1 MDYIMKHYS
10 AIIGYGY
17 MGPMHHDI
25 IMKGVPEIEVYGAYD
40 IRQGCM
46 DAAAARGLKTYA
58 SLDELLA
65 DPKTDLVT
73 IATPNDIHKDLS
85 IRCLR
90 AGKNVVCEKPVTLC
104 PEDLEAIM
112 AVAKETGK
120 LFTIHHNRRWD
131 KDYQQIKKIIADNML
146 GKPYYIESRVASAGR
161 GMYGWRGFRINGGGL
176 LLDWGIHLLDQLLDL
191 FDCPVT
197 SVDAHILSLYTPEA
211 DDNARILLRYEN
223 GVSIT
228 CEVASNNFI
237 PRPRWHMNC
246 EHGTVVIDSI
256 DGPGTMKLAD
266 TTDEVRHLPSILY
279 TAEGP
284 VTRDMT
290 LPMNTT
296 VDVPLPVVD
305 SKWSYFYKNVAA
317 AIEGTEELIV
327 RPEQALRVLKV
338 IELAHKSNALGTAL
352 RCRI

>member
-1 MDYIMKHYS
+1 MSNIMKHYS

-25 IMKGVPEIEVYGAYD
+25 ISKNVPEIEVYGAYD
-40 IRQGCM
+40 IRQECM
-46 DAAAARGLKTYA
+46 DKAAERGLHTYG

-73 IATPNDIHKDLS
+73 IATPNDIHKDLA

-104 PEDLEAIM
+104 PDDLVEIM
-112 AVAKETGK
+112 DVAKETGK

-131 KDYQQIKKIIADNML
+131 KDYQQIKKIIADNTL
-146 GKPYYIESRVASAGR
+146 GKPYYIESRVAGSGR
-161 GMYGWRGFRINGGGL
+161 GMFGWRGYSINGGGL

-191 FDCPVT
+191 FDSPVI
-197 SVDAHILSLYTPEA
+197 SVDAHILSLYTPDA
-211 DDNARILLRYEN
+211 DDNSRILLRYEN
-223 GVSIT
+223 GVSIL

-246 EHGTVVIDSI
+246 EHGTVVIDAI

-266 TTDEVRHLPSILY
+266 TTDETRTLPAIVY

-284 VTRDMT
+284 VAREMT

-296 VDVPLPVVD
+296 IDVPLPQVD
-305 SKWSYFYKNVAA
+305 SEWYYFYKNVAA
-317 AIEGTEELIV
+317 AIEGREELRV
-327 RPEQALRVLKV
+327 KPEQALRVLKV
-338 IELAHKSNALGTAL
+338 IDLARQSSDLQTAL